1 LKRQAGTGP
10 AGTES
15 ARPQEGLVGAPRS
28 RHTGRD
34 LSLLILGGGLLGT
47 TGLGQIPAEQEFI
60 GEILAPSDINT
71 TGTLTVSVVDESGA
85 HLADGTLTISP

>member
-1 LKRQAGTGP
+1 
-10 AGTES
+10 
-15 ARPQEGLVGAPRS
+15 
-28 RHTGRD
+28 
-34 LSLLILGGGLLGT
+34 LGT